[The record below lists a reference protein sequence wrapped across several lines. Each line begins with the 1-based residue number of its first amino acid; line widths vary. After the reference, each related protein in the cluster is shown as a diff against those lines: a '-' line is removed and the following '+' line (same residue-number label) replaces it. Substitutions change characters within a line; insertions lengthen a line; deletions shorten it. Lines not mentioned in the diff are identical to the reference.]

1 MCLHNRFFYFP
12 PIVCDRLS
20 IGCGRPI
27 LQLPSKRLSLRKPT
41 HAPYAGDVFAIAV
54 RCLASPPFD
63 FYGADWCGDCR
74 RAKAA
79 LDRFGVAYN
88 LHDIEH
94 EDGAAEKAIAI
105 SGQQHIPV
113 IRFADGSWLV
123 EPSATQL
130 QAKCKELG
138 LI

>member
-1 MCLHNRFFYFP
+1 MDERLRACTIAFSYFP

-63 FYGADWCGDCR
+63 SCLQENVMAIRAFYSQR
-74 RAKAA
+74 
-79 LDRFGVAYN
+79 
-88 LHDIEH
+88 
-94 EDGAAEKAIAI
+94 
-105 SGQQHIPV
+105 
-113 IRFADGSWLV
+113 
-123 EPSATQL
+123 
-130 QAKCKELG
+130 
-138 LI
+138 